1 MPTLK
6 EPPEL
11 TLNGAFMSDRDH
23 VFVTETIRVPEWE
36 LSERF
41 IRASGP
47 GGQNVNK
54 VSTAVQLRWNVLASS
69 IPGPVKARFRRRY
82 SARLTQEGDLIL
94 EAKDHRS
101 QGLNRTAARKRLAE
115 MIRAVAEPPR
125 KRVRTKPTRA
135 SVRRRLESKK
145 QRGNVKSLRGKV
157 REED

>member
-1 MPTLK
+1 
-6 EPPEL
+6 
-11 TLNGAFMSDRDH
+11 MSTSDH

-69 IPGPVKARFRRRY
+69 IPAPVKARFRRRY
-82 SARLTQEGDLIL
+82 GSRLTQEGELIL

-101 QGLNRTAARKRLAE
+101 QGLNREAARKRLAQ

-125 KRVRTKPTRA
+125 KRIKTKPTRA
-135 SVRRRLESKK
+135 SVRRRLNEKK
-145 QRGNVKSLRGKV
+145 QRGAVKALRGKV
-157 REED
+157 AREE